1 LSFKSLI
8 FFLPFIFFSCSN
20 NSNSKVLASVYNIDL
35 KESDVLDKMPV
46 NIEDSA
52 FFTSSYIDKWIRRQ
66 ILLHHANINIR
77 DKSERIQE
85 AVKRYE
91 ESLIINDYQQ
101 QLLNQKFDTL
111 VELDEVLNYYEIN
124 KKKYS
129 LNKNVFKGRFI
140 IVDKF
145 APNIK
150 RLYKIFRSNNLEDIN
165 ELTNYCI
172 LYSKEYYLN
181 DSSWIYFDQIK
192 KKLPADIT
200 SNNYLLNTRFDV
212 FEDEKLL
219 YLLEIRNYKF
229 KGDLSPF
236 EIEKEKIKSL
246 ILNRKKI
253 KYLDQLEND
262 LIINAKALKKIKIK
276 NK

>member
-1 LSFKSLI
+1 MSFKSLI
-8 FFLPFIFFSCSN
+8 FLLPFIIFSCSN
-20 NSNSKVLASVYNIDL
+20 NSNSNVLASVYNIDL
-35 KESDVLDKMPV
+35 KESEVLDKMPV

-52 FFTSSYIDKWIRRQ
+52 FFTSTYIDKWIRRQ

-129 LNKNVFKGRFI
+129 LNKNIFKGRFI

>member
-1 LSFKSLI
+1 M
-8 FFLPFIFFSCSN
+8 FFACSDT
-20 NSNSKVLASVYNIDL
+20 SKSKVLASVYNNDL
-35 KESDVLDKMPV
+35 KESDVLDKMPI

-52 FFTSSYIDKWIRRQ
+52 FFTNTYIDKWIRRQ

-77 DKSERIQE
+77 DKSERIKE
-85 AVKRYE
+85 AVKKYE

-124 KKKYS
+124 KKKYN
-129 LNKNVFKGRFI
+129 LNKNIFKGRFL

-150 RLYKIFRSNNLEDIN
+150 RLYKIFRSHDLDDIE
-165 ELTNYCI
+165 ELTKYCV
-172 LYSKEYYLN
+172 LYSKEFYLN
-181 DSSWIYFDQIK
+181 DSNWVYFDQIK
-192 KKLPADIT
+192 KKLPTVIG
-200 SNNYLLNTRFDV
+200 SNNYLLNTKFDV

-229 KGDLSPF
+229 KGDQSPF

-262 LIINAKALKKIKIK
+262 LIINAKALKKIKI

>member
-8 FFLPFIFFSCSN
+8 FFLPFVFFSCSN

>member
-8 FFLPFIFFSCSN
+8 FLLPFIFFSCSN

-129 LNKNVFKGRFI
+129 LNKNIFKGRFI

>member
-8 FFLPFIFFSCSN
+8 FLLPFIFFSCSN

-35 KESDVLDKMPV
+35 KESEVLDKMPV

-124 KKKYS
+124 KKKYI

-150 RLYKIFRSNNLEDIN
+150 RLYQIFRSNNLEDIN

>member
-1 LSFKSLI
+1 M
-8 FFLPFIFFSCSN
+8 PFIFFSCSN

-129 LNKNVFKGRFI
+129 LNKNIFKGRFI

>member
-1 LSFKSLI
+1 
-8 FFLPFIFFSCSN
+8 
-20 NSNSKVLASVYNIDL
+20 
-35 KESDVLDKMPV
+35 M
-46 NIEDSA
+46 
-52 FFTSSYIDKWIRRQ
+52 
-66 ILLHHANINIR
+66 
-77 DKSERIQE
+77 
-85 AVKRYE
+85 
-91 ESLIINDYQQ
+91 
-101 QLLNQKFDTL
+101 
-111 VELDEVLNYYEIN
+111 DEVLNYYEIN

-150 RLYKIFRSNNLEDIN
+150 RLYQIFRSNNLEDIN

>member
-8 FFLPFIFFSCSN
+8 FLLPFIIFSCSN

-129 LNKNVFKGRFI
+129 LNKNIFKGRFI

>member
-1 LSFKSLI
+1 MSFKSLI
-8 FFLPFIFFSCSN
+8 FLLPFIFFSCSN

>member
-8 FFLPFIFFSCSN
+8 FLLPFIIFSCSN

-35 KESDVLDKMPV
+35 KESEVLDKMPV

-52 FFTSSYIDKWIRRQ
+52 FFTSTYIDKWIRRQ

>member
-1 LSFKSLI
+1 MSFKSLI
-8 FFLPFIFFSCSN
+8 FLLPFIIFSCSN
-20 NSNSKVLASVYNIDL
+20 NSNSNVLASVYNIDL

>member
-1 LSFKSLI
+1 MSFKSLI
-8 FFLPFIFFSCSN
+8 FLLPFIIFSCSN
-20 NSNSKVLASVYNIDL
+20 NSNSNVLASVYNIDL
-35 KESDVLDKMPV
+35 KESEVLDKMPV

-52 FFTSSYIDKWIRRQ
+52 FFTSTYIDKWIRRQ

>member
-1 LSFKSLI
+1 MSFKSLI
-8 FFLPFIFFSCSN
+8 FLLPFIFFSCSN

-129 LNKNVFKGRFI
+129 LNKNIFKGRFI

>member
-1 LSFKSLI
+1 MSFKSLI

>member
-1 LSFKSLI
+1 MSFKSLI
-8 FFLPFIFFSCSN
+8 FLLPFIIFSCSN

>member
-1 LSFKSLI
+1 MSFKSLI
-8 FFLPFIFFSCSN
+8 FLLPFIIFSCSN

-35 KESDVLDKMPV
+35 KESEVLDKMPV

-52 FFTSSYIDKWIRRQ
+52 FFTSTYIDKWIRRQ

-77 DKSERIQE
+77 NKSERIQE

-236 EIEKEKIKSL
+236 EIEKDNIKAL

-253 KYLDQLEND
+253 KYLDQLEDD
-262 LIINAKALKKIKIK
+262 LIINAKALNKIKIY
-276 NK
+276 

>member
-1 LSFKSLI
+1 MSFKSLI
-8 FFLPFIFFSCSN
+8 FLLPFIFFSCSN

-192 KKLPADIT
+192 KKLPTDIT

>member
-1 LSFKSLI
+1 MSFKSLI
-8 FFLPFIFFSCSN
+8 FLLPFIIFSCSN
-20 NSNSKVLASVYNIDL
+20 NSNSNVLASVYNIDL
-35 KESDVLDKMPV
+35 KESEVLDKMPV

-52 FFTSSYIDKWIRRQ
+52 FFTSNYIDKWIRRQ

-129 LNKNVFKGRFI
+129 LNKNIFKGRFI

-200 SNNYLLNTRFDV
+200 SNNYLLNSRFDV

-229 KGDLSPF
+229 KGDFSPF

>member
-8 FFLPFIFFSCSN
+8 FLLPFIFFSCSN

>member
-1 LSFKSLI
+1 MSFKSLI

-35 KESDVLDKMPV
+35 KESEVLDKMPV

-52 FFTSSYIDKWIRRQ
+52 FFTSTYIDKWIRRQ